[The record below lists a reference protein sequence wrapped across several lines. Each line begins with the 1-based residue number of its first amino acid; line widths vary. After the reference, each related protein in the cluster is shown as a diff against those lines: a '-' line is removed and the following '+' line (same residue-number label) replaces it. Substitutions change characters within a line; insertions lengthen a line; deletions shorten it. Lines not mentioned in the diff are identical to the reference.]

1 MKKFVLFALAACIL
15 AACAPKEEYS
25 AAPSAKKFYASMEPA
40 TRTFTEDGNVYWI
53 NVSGY
58 QDKVSI
64 FYKNAENVAYGF
76 EGNTG
81 ETQGELAPVGD
92 AAVEGT
98 DFNYIYSFYPYA
110 TYNEIWGEGELY
122 GYLSPGQYYFEDSF
136 GIYGMNPMAAVSDNE
151 SLEFKN
157 LAGYLKLRLYGDSST
172 SLSSITIT
180 TNGGEYIAGD
190 IVVNIAP
197 GEEPVIESYDEAGY
211 ANTEITLSF
220 ESASE
225 PVVLD
230 ASKPTDIWFCLIPG
244 TISSGITVSVTGKNG
259 TTFEYSS
266 SNPLTIKR
274 GVCTATAPLK
284 VEFPELKYL
293 GKGKLT
299 DGNLFPLFGEDD
311 VTVDCDVYEYKDIP
325 GMYVIGGYQLAMAIA
340 LYSDQATAQE
350 IEEEY
355 EDVIW
360 TESYFSVNATDKSA
374 VTIAAADYG
383 IWTGSTY
390 GWAQIRSLNPGTMN
404 GLNEITWPVKGL
416 LVGLD
421 DGWYYGNKYGTF
433 KITIPAS
440 IPKPAP
446 AAAPA
451 TKSNRRSGNVRELN
465 SFRKLEGEKVA
476 SDNFRP
482 LCK

>member
-1 MKKFVLFALAACIL
+1 MKKFVLFAIAACIL
-15 AACAPKEEYS
+15 AACTPKENVS
-25 AAPSAKKFYASMEPA
+25 VAPTAKKFYASMEQA
-40 TRTFTEDGNVYWI
+40 TRTFTYGGEVYWI
-53 NVSGY
+53 NEENL
-58 QDKVSI
+58 QDEVSI
-64 FYKNAENVAYGF
+64 FYKNDENVEYVYAG
-76 EGNTG
+76 ETG
-81 ETQGELAPVGD
+81 STQGELAPASD
-92 AAVEGT
+92 PAEEGNKYVYT
-98 DFNYIYSFYPYA
+98 YALYPYA
-110 TYNEIWGEGELY
+110 DYNEILSEGVLY
-122 GYLSPGQYYFEDSF
+122 GYVTPTQFYAEDSF
-136 GIYGMNPMAAVSDNE
+136 GYYGMNPMAAASETE

-157 LAGYLKLRLYGDSST
+157 LAGYLKLRLYGDNST
-172 SLSSITIT
+172 PLSSITISS
-180 TNGGEYIAGD
+180 NDGEYIAGD
-190 IVVNIAP
+190 ILASIAP
-197 GEEPVIESYDEAGY
+197 GEDPEVECYTDSQYINTAVSISFASAEPVY
-211 ANTEITLSF
+211 
-220 ESASE
+220 
-225 PVVLD
+225 LD
-230 ASKPTDIWFCLIPG
+230 PSTPLDVWVCLIPG
-244 TISSGITVSVTGKNG
+244 TVPSGITVTVTGKNG
-259 TTFEYSS
+259 TSFEYSS

-299 DGNLFPLFGEDD
+299 DGNLFPLFGVDD
-311 VTVDCDVYEYKDIP
+311 ITVDCDVYEYKDTP

-340 LYSDQATAQE
+340 LWSDQASAEE
-350 IEEEY
+350 IENEY
-355 EDVIW
+355 EDVLW
-360 TESYFSVNATDKSA
+360 SQSFFSVDARDKSA

-390 GWAQIRSLNPGTMN
+390 GWVQISSLNPGTMN

-433 KITIPAS
+433 KIAIPAS

-465 SFRKLEGEKVA
+465 DFRKLEGEKVPYG
-476 SDNFRP
+476 NFRP